1 MDVTNLKNLSLMQKI
16 SLGFAVIMLF
26 MIQSI
31 WVLMVGTAI
40 TDEVTSDRFREFVIR
55 KYNQLYFDSSP
66 RQDSEQVQAMQ
77 DLYDVKNH
85 DLALSFDI
93 PNKEI
98 SGVMVMDAQSI
109 SDTLNTIYL
118 NLFDNM
124 VVDKVTLNGE
134 VVSYERDNTYL
145 MVNSRNLVKKFDD
158 FELEITYHGKPE
170 NKGFDSFS
178 FKTFD
183 NYPAIYTLSEPTY
196 APTWWPCKDVPR
208 DKFTLTIAMTV
219 PEELTAAS
227 AGLLK
232 EVVENSDGTKTF
244 IWESRYPI
252 TTYLVA
258 LLIGKYDYWT
268 DEYTSLDGTKKMPV
282 EFYSYPNL
290 TQNAKLDWAP
300 TVEMIEFYANLFGE
314 YPFIDEKYGMA
325 TFGWTSGAMEHQT
338 LSSMG
343 YLTVTGNGYFEPVVA
358 HELAHQWF
366 GDAVSP
372 ATWKDIWLNEGFASY
387 SEALWEEHKGGPESL
402 IDYMR
407 KEDYGYFFG
416 TVYDPQGDI
425 FSSTVYQKASWVLHM
440 LRGVVGDEKFFEIVR
455 TYYEEYKY
463 KTATTAQFIAVCEK
477 VAGQNLGYFFE
488 QWVYK
493 GTGRPSYE
501 YSWVADEYDGQEG
514 TDAYMLRLTLEQKQ
528 EGKDNWE
535 LFKMPVKIT
544 VLTDKG
550 EQELSFFNDQ
560 KRQVFAHPVKGKPLK
575 VYIDRDSWI
584 LKKVKEVKD

>member
-1 MDVTNLKNLSLMQKI
+1 
-16 SLGFAVIMLF
+16 
-26 MIQSI
+26 
-31 WVLMVGTAI
+31 
-40 TDEVTSDRFREFVIR
+40 
-55 KYNQLYFDSSP
+55 
-66 RQDSEQVQAMQ
+66 
-77 DLYDVKNH
+77 
-85 DLALSFDI
+85 
-93 PNKEI
+93 
-98 SGVMVMDAQSI
+98 
-109 SDTLNTIYL
+109 
-118 NLFDNM
+118 
-124 VVDKVTLNGE
+124 
-134 VVSYERDNTYL
+134 
-145 MVNSRNLVKKFDD
+145 
-158 FELEITYHGKPE
+158 
-170 NKGFDSFS
+170 
-178 FKTFD
+178 
-183 NYPAIYTLSEPTY
+183 
-196 APTWWPCKDVPR
+196 
-208 DKFTLTIAMTV
+208 
-219 PEELTAAS
+219 
-227 AGLLK
+227 
-232 EVVENSDGTKTF
+232 
-244 IWESRYPI
+244 
-252 TTYLVA
+252 
-258 LLIGKYDYWT
+258 
-268 DEYTSLDGTKKMPV
+268 DGTKKMPV

>member
-1 MDVTNLKNLSLMQKI
+1 MQKI

-31 WVLMVGTAI
+31 WFLMVGTAI

-124 VVDKVTLNGE
+124 IVDKVTLNGE

-158 FELEITYHGKPE
+158 FELEIIYHGKPE

-290 TQNAKLDWAP
+290 TKNAKLDWAP

-387 SEALWEEHKGGPESL
+387 SEALWEEHKGGKESL

-463 KTATTAQFIAVCEK
+463 KTATTAQFIAVCER

-493 GTGRPSYE
+493 GTGRPNYE

-514 TDAYMLRLTLEQKQ
+514 TDAYMLRLTIEQKQ
-528 EGKDNWE
+528 DGKDNWE

-560 KRQVFAHPVKGKPLK
+560 KRQVFAHPVSGKPLK